1 MKITIPVAEF
11 NGNAE
16 VVMPEARKV
25 TLSDKSVADIV
36 NHALQLVVAED
47 NEVDNSLIM
56 NELADALD
64 AYGIYNN

>member
-25 TLSDKSVADIV
+25 TLNDKSVADIV

-47 NEVDNSLIM
+47 NEVDNSLII
-56 NELADALD
+56 NELADALY
-64 AYGIYNN
+64 AYGIYNS

>member
-1 MKITIPVAEF
+1 MKITIPIAEF

-36 NHALQLVVAED
+36 NHALQIVVAED
-47 NEVDNSLIM
+47 NEVDNSFIM

>member
-16 VVMPEARKV
+16 VVTPEARKV
-25 TLSDKSVADIV
+25 TLNDKSVADIV

-47 NEVDNSLIM
+47 NEIDNSLIM
-56 NELADALD
+56 NELADALY
-64 AYGIYNN
+64 AYGIYSD